1 MNENNE
7 ITVQYDDK
15 DNFGRLICIAKKHF
29 DVWSQHNI
37 KPEKVDMK
45 LSFMPV
51 IFNISPEG
59 NTNSELSKKSLV
71 FKQAMSRTLKEL
83 EEIGMITSKT
93 INNDKRSNRI
103 NLTDDGKEFVTT
115 SNQKLSNL
123 IDNYIE
129 LVGEE
134 KFKIT
139 MEVLSKMI
147 DYHEGL
153 NTNQ

>member
-1 MNENNE
+1 
-7 ITVQYDDK
+7 
-15 DNFGRLICIAKKHF
+15 
-29 DVWSQHNI
+29 
-37 KPEKVDMK
+37 MK

-59 NTNSELSKKSLV
+59 NTNNELSKKSLV

-115 SNQKLSNL
+115 SNQKLSDL
-123 IDNYIE
+123 IDNYID